1 MVEITENQKI
11 RVTSFILSKTKILD
25 SLFEN
30 FANNEM
36 TFDEESKAMKITCNF
51 LKEFVERNI
60 IKLGNVF
67 YVGYMAISPFDTLEI
82 FENYVINTH
91 DVKRAICILNNT
103 LDDVFGLKYNL
114 KIIL

>member
-36 TFDEESKAMKITCNF
+36 TFEEESKVMKITCNF

-60 IKLGNVF
+60 RKLGNVF

-82 FENYVINTH
+82 FENYVINIQ
-91 DVKRAICILNNT
+91 DVKREICILNET
-103 LDDVFGLKYNL
+103 LDAVFGLKYNL

>member
-1 MVEITENQKI
+1 
-11 RVTSFILSKTKILD
+11 
-25 SLFEN
+25 
-30 FANNEM
+30 
-36 TFDEESKAMKITCNF
+36 MKITCNF

-60 IKLGNVF
+60 RKLGNVF

>member
-60 IKLGNVF
+60 RKLGNVF